1 MSFPFFTSTTKPPTQ
16 RMPLVAPPADEE
28 VGTTTTTAR
37 ESGKTS
43 AFLSN
48 DNLCG
53 RTLLELVGRG
63 HSILADIKILSE
75 RVPPAILV
83 AANLDGKT
91 ADAKSSASEE
101 KGGFLNI
108 FGQTSAAKSSAKP
121 NNPSS
126 EGEPSQDTD
135 DVKKY
140 VPFLFDFSYLH
151 NPQEWEASLSLPES
165 STHKKGESKDGHKQ
179 TSSAPAAESS
189 ESLLELERE
198 FAVNHRKAIEE
209 FYELFYSIYDYQV
222 ALNQFSSDLTKGFFI
237 QYTVESVLLDLEGR
251 ALLCE
256 AVWLYGVMLMLMER
270 LLPVSD
276 HIICTKVPLIWYQLT
291 LHLLPSSQTGTS
303 QRKAHHCVLSLL
315 WERWRYLTD

>member
-1 MSFPFFTSTTKPPTQ
+1 
-16 RMPLVAPPADEE
+16 MPLVAPPADEE

-83 AANLDGKT
+83 AANLDGKA

-126 EGEPSQDTD
+126 NRKTKSSKTKKKNKNQDLQN
-135 DVKKY
+135 KKWSDKI
-140 VPFLFDFSYLH
+140 LT
-151 NPQEWEASLSLPES
+151 QTKITS
-165 STHKKGESKDGHKQ
+165 SHKESKPEH
-179 TSSAPAAESS
+179 
-189 ESLLELERE
+189 
-198 FAVNHRKAIEE
+198 
-209 FYELFYSIYDYQV
+209 
-222 ALNQFSSDLTKGFFI
+222 
-237 QYTVESVLLDLEGR
+237 
-251 ALLCE
+251 
-256 AVWLYGVMLMLMER
+256 
-270 LLPVSD
+270 
-276 HIICTKVPLIWYQLT
+276 
-291 LHLLPSSQTGTS
+291 
-303 QRKAHHCVLSLL
+303 
-315 WERWRYLTD
+315 